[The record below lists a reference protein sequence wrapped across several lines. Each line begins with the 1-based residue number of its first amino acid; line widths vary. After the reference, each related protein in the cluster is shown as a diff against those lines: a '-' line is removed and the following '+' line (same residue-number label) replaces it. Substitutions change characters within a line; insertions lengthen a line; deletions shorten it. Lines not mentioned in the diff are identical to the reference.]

1 MRNPCQYQAHQL
13 AAKFI
18 IRHVSADDFRKP
30 AKHFNPLAGIF
41 TLYRMAFFPDMWDAR
56 TVLTSVAMSLILL
69 VLGVWVFRKL
79 ERPVL
84 KGL

>member
-1 MRNPCQYQAHQL
+1 MQDIPGVLHDL
-13 AAKFI
+13 A
-18 IRHVSADDFRKP
+18 P
-30 AKHFNPLAGIF
+30 FNPLAGIF
-41 TLYRMAFFPDMWDAR
+41 TLYRMAFFPDMWDGR
-56 TVLTSVAMSLILL
+56 TVLISVAMSLIIL

>member
-1 MRNPCQYQAHQL
+1 
-13 AAKFI
+13 
-18 IRHVSADDFRKP
+18 
-30 AKHFNPLAGIF
+30 
-41 TLYRMAFFPDMWDAR
+41 MAFFPDMWDAR
-56 TVLTSVAMSLILL
+56 TVLISVAMSLTIL